1 MNDETYLNTKLIDLN
16 MDVRRIGIL
25 LSVSIL
31 TYSSSWAWYFA
42 LVYQISS
49 KSVSPRRSYDVISI
63 LQDGGH
69 GVTNLLPIAS
79 LVTLLA

>member
-63 LQDGGH
+63 FQDGGH
-69 GVTNLLPIAS
+69 RVGNLFSAS
-79 LVTLLA
+79 VLVTFV